1 MRQELVVV
9 VKASVFNNL
18 RIFILKSQLMKHI
31 LNNLT
36 DDEKNSIRN
45 QHTGGIKV
53 NTDKFSK
60 LVNSKVGDVKPI
72 K

>member
-1 MRQELVVV
+1 
-9 VKASVFNNL
+9 
-18 RIFILKSQLMKHI
+18 MKHI

-45 QHTGGIKV
+45 QHTGGMKV